1 MTDEELQALQ
11 QTVLDLQEKQKNYD
25 LEKQAWETEK
35 TQLTQKVE
43 TLQTT
48 ADTYKDMNA
57 KLSLNLATQMTSPS
71 VVSVPGNTS
80 EETKPVDNTPSLDD
94 IIKDL

>member
-71 VVSVPGNTS
+71 VVSVPGKPT

>member
-11 QTVLDLQEKQKNYD
+11 QSVIELQEKQKNYD

-35 TQLTQKVE
+35 ATLSQQVE
-43 TLQTT
+43 ILKTT

-57 KLSLNLATQMTSPS
+57 KLSLNLATQMTSTS
-71 VVSVPGNTS
+71 VGGTPEKK
-80 EETKPVDNTPSLDD
+80 EEQTESVDNTPTLED
-94 IIKDL
+94 IINDL

>member
-11 QTVLDLQEKQKNYD
+11 QSVIDLQEKQKNYD

-35 TQLTQKVE
+35 ANLTKQVE

-48 ADTYKDMNA
+48 ADKYKDMNA
-57 KLSLNLATQMTSPS
+57 KLSLNLATQMTTSS
-71 VVSVPGNTS
+71 VVSVPGNTT
-80 EETKPVDNTPSLDD
+80 EETKPVDDTPSLDD

>member
-1 MTDEELQALQ
+1 MTDEEIQALQ
-11 QTVLDLQEKQKNYD
+11 QTIIDLQEKQKNYD
-25 LEKQAWETEK
+25 IERQAWETEK
-35 TQLTQKVE
+35 NQLTQKVE

-57 KLSLNLATQMTSPS
+57 KLSLNLATQMTSTS
-71 VVSVPGNTS
+71 VTGVPGKTT
-80 EETKPVDNTPSLDD
+80 EEEKSDDNTPSLDD

>member
-43 TLQTT
+43 TLQST

-71 VVSVPGNTS
+71 VVSVPGKTL
-80 EETKPVDNTPSLDD
+80 EEEKSDDNTPSLDD